1 MSLLVLFL
9 LISSST
15 ISATNC
21 LGGTRNISK
30 EEADDIEIEGQ
41 LRILNKKPVKTIIM
55 NPSSIPGETR
65 TKNVLASSI
74 FHGLQR
80 ERCPSGTVPIRR
92 TTREDLVNTKYFV
105 KTAGLKGANGYPN
118 TVYHY
123 VFAEEV
129 ISGKKYFGAAASMT
143 IHNLT
148 LDLDQF
154 STSQIWIVNS
164 SPEETNGI
172 EFGIMKYPGVAGD
185 SLPRLFGYWAS
196 TDGHNPTGC
205 YNMLC
210 PGFVQV
216 SKDVFLNNQFTHSST
231 YGEKVY
237 EAYLAVYR
245 AQDTGHWWLRVGPNA
260 DVTEDVGYWPNELFT
275 TLKTSAVSVR
285 YGGFVGSLSQESKPP
300 MGNGYFPQLNDHRK
314 TAFMRLLRYANETGN
329 LVDVDSRSVKTTS
342 TAKLECYS
350 IIYARQIERW
360 ENHMVYGGPG
370 GMCH

>member
-1 MSLLVLFL
+1 MKYLQMSLLVLFL
-9 LISSST
+9 LISSSI
-15 ISATNC
+15 ISTTNC

-41 LRILNKKPVKTIIM
+41 LRILNKKPVKTIINEIGGVIDCIDIHKQPAFDNPLLKDHKIQM

-118 TVYHY
+118 TVYH
-123 VFAEEV
+123 
-129 ISGKKYFGAAASMT
+129 
-143 IHNLT
+143 
-148 LDLDQF
+148 F

-172 EFGIMKYPGVAGD
+172 EFGIM
-185 SLPRLFGYWAS
+185 

-205 YNMLC
+205 HNMLC

-216 SKDVFLNNQFTHSST
+216 SKDVFLNNQFTHLST

-245 AQDTGHWWLRVGPNA
+245 AQDSGHWWLRVGPNA
-260 DVTEDVGYWPNELFT
+260 DVTDDVGYWPNELFT

-285 YGGFVGSLSQESKPP
+285 YGGLVGSLSQESKPP

-314 TAFMRLLRYANETGN
+314 TAFMRLLSYANETGN
-329 LVDVDSRSVKTTS
+329 LVDVDSHSVKTMI

>member
-1 MSLLVLFL
+1 
-9 LISSST
+9 
-15 ISATNC
+15 
-21 LGGTRNISK
+21 
-30 EEADDIEIEGQ
+30 
-41 LRILNKKPVKTIIM
+41 
-55 NPSSIPGETR
+55 
-65 TKNVLASSI
+65 
-74 FHGLQR
+74 
-80 ERCPSGTVPIRR
+80 
-92 TTREDLVNTKYFV
+92 
-105 KTAGLKGANGYPN
+105 
-118 TVYHY
+118 
-123 VFAEEV
+123 
-129 ISGKKYFGAAASMT
+129 
-143 IHNLT
+143 
-148 LDLDQF
+148 
-154 STSQIWIVNS
+154 
-164 SPEETNGI
+164 
-172 EFGIMKYPGVAGD
+172 
-185 SLPRLFGYWAS
+185 
-196 TDGHNPTGC
+196 
-205 YNMLC
+205 MLC

-245 AQDTGHWWLRVGPNA
+245 VRPCLRYFSSQVLFYCIYRTIRKFILWQAQDTGHWWLRVGPNA